1 MPGDREASSVD
12 LLSRAAAGDASAF
25 ADLVR
30 RYERTVFSLALRM
43 LCDRH
48 DAEDLSQDVFIRLY
62 RQAPRVESDAHLG
75 FWLRKVTA
83 NLAIDRLRRDRR
95 IAAAPFGDAPED
107 TVGPG
112 GPDPVLNRRVL
123 GLVTELAPAAR
134 AVLLLRYQEDM
145 DPADIAEAL
154 DMPVNTVKS
163 HLKRALATLREQLG
177 PAVDDGGGHLGAL
190 AP

>member
-1 MPGDREASSVD
+1 MADDREASSVD
-12 LLSRAAAGDASAF
+12 LLSRAGAGDASAF
-25 ADLVR
+25 AGLVR

-43 LCDRH
+43 LSDRR

-62 RQAPRVESDAHLG
+62 RQGPRVESDAHLG

-83 NLAIDRLRRDRR
+83 NLAIDRLRRGRR
-95 IAAAPFGDAPED
+95 LAAVPMADAPED
-107 TVGPG
+107 AVGLG
-112 GPDPVLNRRVL
+112 SPDPVFNRRLL
-123 GLVTELAPAAR
+123 GLVAELAPPAR

-145 DPADIAEAL
+145 DPADIARAL

-163 HLKRALATLREQLG
+163 HLKRAIATLRQRLG
-177 PAVDDGGGHLGAL
+177 RHMNDGDQHPGAS

>member
-1 MPGDREASSVD
+1 VAGDREASSVE
-12 LLSRAAAGDASAF
+12 LLSRARAGDTSAF
-25 ADLVR
+25 ANLVR

-43 LCDRH
+43 LSDRH

-62 RQAPRVESDAHLG
+62 RQGPKVESDAHLG

-95 IAAAPFGDAPED
+95 IAASPLSDAPED
-107 TVGPG
+107 AVGPG
-112 GPDPVLNRRVL
+112 SPDPVLNRRLL

-145 DPADIAEAL
+145 DPADIALAL

-163 HLKRALATLREQLG
+163 HLKRALATLRERLG
-177 PAVDDGGGHLGAL
+177 PAVGDSGDHLGAL

>member
-1 MPGDREASSVD
+1 M
-12 LLSRAAAGDASAF
+12 
-25 ADLVR
+25 
-30 RYERTVFSLALRM
+30 
-43 LCDRH
+43 
-48 DAEDLSQDVFIRLY
+48 
-62 RQAPRVESDAHLG
+62 
-75 FWLRKVTA
+75 TA

-154 DMPVNTVKS
+154 YMPVNTVKS